1 MRIRAPRVV
10 RRLVALVMWNARD
23 RDMDREMTFHL
34 ESITREYV
42 RSGMSE
48 EDAALAARR
57 RFGSV
62 LRLKEQG
69 HDLRSVRVIQ
79 DLVRDVRHMARGLR
93 RSPGFAIAVVLTLAI
108 GIGGNTAIFSVV
120 DQLLLRP
127 LPYPDGDDL
136 VTVSEVFATGRP
148 EVSPANWLDWQR
160 QSRTFRALAAWRI
173 VPDGV
178 TLTGVGEPTQLK
190 AQIVS
195 AEFFSVLGVGPAL
208 GRTLSEDDDR
218 PNSPRVLVLSHRL
231 WQQRF
236 GGNPNV
242 IGRLVQVND
251 RPAEIVGVMPA
262 SFVFVYPDNDVWAAF
277 RLDRSQ
283 PWRQTAGRFLH
294 VVGRLDPGRTLADA
308 RTEMEAIARRLAG
321 EHEFNKNT
329 SVKLVPLR
337 EQLTGQVHTA
347 LVLLYGAVALLLVI
361 ACLNVA
367 NLLLARSASRRRE
380 IAIRTS
386 LGAGRLAIIR
396 QLLVESLLLSIA
408 GGALGVVL
416 ARWSLDALLAAA
428 PVDLLRVPELFVDA
442 RVLLYALGL
451 ALSTGVIVGLVPAVA
466 VLRHSIVTSLRV
478 GGSTVTHA
486 LRVRQTLVVGQVAMT
501 VVLLCGA
508 GLLVRT
514 VVGMNRADSGFDKQD
529 LLTMDLALPGARYT
543 DEQGMAFYRR
553 AVAALRTLPG
563 VSSATA
569 ASSLPVIGSPKAR
582 AEFHVLGTAELPTSE
597 RPTAVIRIVMPG
609 TSAPFE
615 FPCCKAASSRMP
627 TTRVQPQASSS
638 TRRLRRRSSHTSN
651 RSRCRSLSGS
661 ATSRT
666 LLSSASSATS
676 GKGRSE
682 RAHNRPCSTRI
693 DRCRRT

>member
-10 RRLVALVMWNARD
+10 RRLVALVMWNTRD

-34 ESITREYV
+34 ESITRDYV

-69 HDLRSVRVIQ
+69 HEVRSARAIQ
-79 DLVRDVRHMARGLR
+79 DLVRDVRHTARGLR
-93 RSPGFAIAVVLTLAI
+93 RSPGFASAIVLTLAV
-108 GIGGNTAIFSVV
+108 GIGANTAIFSVV

-127 LPYPDGDDL
+127 LPYPAGDEL
-136 VTVSEVFATGRP
+136 VTVSEMSATGGP
-148 EVSPANWLDWQR
+148 EVSPANWLDWQH
-160 QSRTFRALAAWRI
+160 QSRAFQALAAWRT
-173 VPDGV
+173 VSDGV
-178 TLTGVGEPTQLK
+178 TLSGEGEPTQLK

-218 PNSPRVLVLSHRL
+218 PTAPRVIVLSHRL

-236 GGNPNV
+236 GGNPDV
-242 IGRLVQVND
+242 IGRLVRLND
-251 RPAEIVGVMPA
+251 RPAEIVGVMPS
-262 SFVFVYPDNDVWAAF
+262 SFVFMYPDNDMWAAF
-277 RLDRSQ
+277 RLDRNQ
-283 PWRQTAGRFLH
+283 PWRQTAGRFHH
-294 VVGRLDPGRTLADA
+294 VVGRLRADRTLAAA

-321 EHEFNKNT
+321 EYEFNKNT

-337 EQLTGQVHTA
+337 EELTGQVHTA
-347 LVLLYGAVALLLVI
+347 LVALYGAVALLLVI
-361 ACLNVA
+361 ACLNVT

-386 LGAGRLAIIR
+386 LGAGRLAIVR
-396 QLLVESLLLSIA
+396 QLLVESLVLSIA
-408 GGALGVVL
+408 GGAFGVAV

-428 PVDLLRVPELFVDA
+428 PVDLLRVSELSVDA

-451 ALSTGVIVGLVPAVA
+451 SLSTGVIVGLVPAIA
-466 VLRHSIVTSLRV
+466 ILRHSPVTSTRMR
-478 GGSTVTHA
+478 GSTATHA
-486 LRVRQTLVVGQVAMT
+486 SHVRRTLVVGQVAMT

-529 LLTMDLALPGARYT
+529 LLTMNVAVPGARYT

-553 AVAALRTLPG
+553 AVATLRTLPG

-569 ASSLPVIGSPKAR
+569 ASSLPVIGSPTAR
-582 AEFHVLGTAELPTSE
+582 AEFHVRGTPELPASE
-597 RPTAVIRIVMPG
+597 RPTAVIRVVMPG
-609 TSAPFE
+609 TSARFE
-615 FPCCKAASSRMP
+615 FPCCEAASSRTP
-627 TTRVQPQASSS
+627 TTRVQPLASSS
-638 TRRLRRRSSHTSN
+638 TRRSRTHSSRMST
-651 RSRCRSLSGS
+651 RSRCRSLYGCAS
-661 ATSRT
+661 SRT
-666 LLSSASSATS
+666 RPSSASSATS
-676 GKGRSE
+676 AKGRSE
-682 RAHNRPCSTRI
+682 TADNPRCSM
-693 DRCRRT
+693 